1 MAMGKVILLGEH
13 AVVYGHPALAGGI
26 SRGVTTIDQVVEK
39 NSKKTSRLRIPDWDL
54 DISSDIQHPVAL
66 AFAAMLEAA
75 HVGFADLQ
83 LRSDLPAG
91 AGLGSSAAM
100 CVAIARCICDDDD
113 DGEQV
118 LAVANAGE
126 ACFHDTP
133 SGIDVALSMSGGIAR
148 YQKDSG
154 LTTLACPALPIVVG
168 LSGIPRSTAKMV
180 TLVRDTLR
188 EDSALESAISEIANL
203 TREGQSALLSGN
215 LEQLG
220 SCMNRCHH
228 ELSRLGVGVA
238 TLDTMVGI
246 AQSAGAV
253 GAKLTGAGGGG
264 AIIAL
269 APRREH
275 EVCSALREAGFE
287 SFSTELGSQN

>member
-54 DISSDIQHPVAL
+54 DLSSDTQHPVAL

-75 HVGFADLQ
+75 NVGFADLQ

-100 CVAIARCICDDDD
+100 CVAIARCICDS

-118 LAVANAGE
+118 LEIANAGE

-133 SGIDVALSMSGGIAR
+133 SGIDVALSMSGGIAS
-148 YQKDSG
+148 YQKGSG

-180 TLVRDTLR
+180 TLVRDVLR
-188 EDSALESAISEIANL
+188 ENSALESVISEIANL
-203 TREGQSALLSGN
+203 TREGQSALVSGD
-215 LEQLG
+215 LDQLG
-220 SCMNRCHH
+220 SCMNRCHR
-228 ELSRLGVGVA
+228 ELSRLGVSVD

-246 AQSAGAV
+246 AQSAGAI

-269 APRREH
+269 APKREH

-287 SFSTELGSQN
+287 SFSTKLGSQN